1 MAHHVPT
8 APLISMEEAMTK
20 EQFRRLAHDA
30 VETLL
35 SMPDDLWESGFPM
48 LSLKHKGSE
57 EAVFVGIKE
66 TNREDDA

>member
-1 MAHHVPT
+1 
-8 APLISMEEAMTK
+8 MTK

-35 SMPDDLWESGFPM
+35 SMPDDLWASGFPM

>member
-1 MAHHVPT
+1 
-8 APLISMEEAMTK
+8 MTK
-20 EQFRRLAHDA
+20 DEFQRLARDA
-30 VETLL
+30 IETLL
-35 SMPDDLWESGFPM
+35 SMPDDLWASGFPM